1 MKTYH
6 HDHHGTEGAGLPE
19 AEKNRLLAEHMLS
32 HNEHHREELL
42 HLALHFEEDGK
53 AAAAEKLRLAAGCLA
68 GANALLAE
76 ALKEA

>member
-1 MKTYH
+1 MKYCH

-32 HNEHHREELL
+32 HNEHHLEELL